1 MIQAKHPSTRQHDA
15 TPAARTGCSDTRVA
29 SMATSTAAAPT
40 AELTLLIDGY
50 LAGAIIGK
58 GGSTLKSIK
67 SSSGVLTLQLSQESS
82 VATRTVSVT
91 GHAAALHE
99 AYRLIAQA
107 LRAEAEKARR
117 SGCRPSDA
125 ARLLVPNG
133 LGAQL
138 LAKQGAGVRKLRRA
152 SDASIELEAHPA
164 TPKHRLLRC
173 SGTEAQTATAVRL
186 VVDMLSEREGGRHR
200 AFLSYWPFETNYND
214 HFETPQ
220 AAYADVLPLL
230 SACARQAHGDG
241 AGLETLRVYDPYYC
255 QGAMQRA
262 LAALGCARDNLINEN
277 RDFYADVAAG
287 TLPPH
292 DVLLTNPPYSADHKQ
307 RLLAF
312 LLAQQGILSQPS
324 TAGQGVAGRGA
335 AGSALSGSGGNG
347 DDGAANTN
355 SAAAAGGAAG
365 GAAAG
370 GRPFLL
376 LVPAWM
382 AATDYWAAFVAA
394 LGRSRADAAPAAAP
408 AEGGK
413 RGTQRKRVCRADA
426 AERRAGVFYISP
438 CERCAARPFP
448 PRRPQ
453 RPPTP
458 HPHDAFAP
466 PQTARSPPHTH
477 HAPRT
482 PPTTTLTQVRLRT
495 STRDGPRDVPLPRRV
510 VLWRLGHGTAA
521 QGGGALAY
529 LLPTTTYYYL
539 LLPTTS
545 TYYYLLLPTT
555 TYYYLLLPTITC
567 SIAQWRSC

>member
-1 MIQAKHPSTRQHDA
+1 MTTTVED
-15 TPAARTGCSDTRVA
+15 GCSDTRLTNVA

-67 SSSGVLTLQLSQESS
+67 SASGVLTLQLSQESS

-99 AYRLIAQA
+99 AYRLISQA
-107 LRAEAEKARR
+107 LRVEAEKARR

-125 ARLLVPNG
+125 VRLLVPNG

-164 TPKHRLLRC
+164 TPKRRLLRC
-173 SGTEAQTATAVRL
+173 SGTEAQTAAAVRL

-230 SACARQAHGDG
+230 AACARQAHGDG

-262 LAALGCARDNLINEN
+262 LAALGCARDKLINEN

-287 TLPPH
+287 TLPSH

-324 TAGQGVAGRGA
+324 TAGQGAAGRGA

-347 DDGAANTN
+347 DGSAANTN
-355 SAAAAGGAAG
+355 SAAG

-370 GRPFLL
+370 ARPFLL

-394 LGRSRADAAPAAAP
+394 LGRSRAAAAPAAAP

-413 RGTQRKRVCRADA
+413 RGRPRKRVCRADA

-438 CERCAARPFP
+438 CERCAARPCPLGALNAHPHPTRTTPLHP
-448 PRRPQ
+448 PKPHAHALT
-453 RPPTP
+453 PTTHHAAHPP
-458 HPHDAFAP
+458 HPHATHAGTPSHIHKRRATRRAP
-466 PQTARSPPHTH
+466 S
-477 HAPRT
+477 T
-482 PPTTTLTQVRLRT
+482 PCGAVAA
-495 STRDGPRDVPLPRRV
+495 GPRSGSARRRCPRI
-510 VLWRLGHGTAA
+510 
-521 QGGGALAY
+521 
-529 LLPTTTYYYL
+529 PTTYYYL
-539 LLPTTS
+539 VPTRPLTILLGTPA
-545 TYYYLLLPTT
+545 LPSRCAHCGRCGARAGSSSSAT
-555 TYYYLLLPTITC
+555 PP
-567 SIAQWRSC
+567 

>member
-335 AGSALSGSGGNG
+335 AGSALRGSGGNG

-355 SAAAAGGAAG
+355 SA
-365 GAAAG
+365 
-370 GRPFLL
+370 
-376 LVPAWM
+376 
-382 AATDYWAAFVAA
+382 
-394 LGRSRADAAPAAAP
+394 AAAP

-539 LLPTTS
+539 LLVPTT

-555 TYYYLLLPTITC
+555 TYYYLLLR
-567 SIAQWRSC
+567 AVLRSGDRASL